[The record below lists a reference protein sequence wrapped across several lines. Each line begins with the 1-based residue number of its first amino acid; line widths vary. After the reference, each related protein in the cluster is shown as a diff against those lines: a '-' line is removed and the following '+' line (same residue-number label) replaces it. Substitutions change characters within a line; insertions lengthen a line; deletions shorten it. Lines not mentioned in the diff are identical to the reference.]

1 MSDTKAE
8 DLAFLIKTGQIKDA
22 PKETKAT
29 PISKD
34 EE

>member
-8 DLAFLIKTGQIKDA
+8 DLAFLIKTGQVKDT
-22 PKETKAT
+22 ETKAT
-29 PISKD
+29 TNGKD

>member
-8 DLAFLIKTGQIKDA
+8 DLAFLIKTGQIKDTETTA
-22 PKETKAT
+22 PITE
-29 PISKD
+29 KD

>member
-8 DLAFLIKTGQIKDA
+8 DLAFLIKTGQVKDT
-22 PKETKAT
+22 ETKAPT
-29 PISKD
+29 TKKD

>member
-8 DLAFLIKTGQIKDA
+8 DLAFLIKTGQVKDTA
-22 PKETKAT
+22 TKAT
-29 PISKD
+29 TTKND

>member
-8 DLAFLIKTGQIKDA
+8 DLAFLIKTGQVEDT
-22 PKETKAT
+22 ETKAT
-29 PISKD
+29 PTKND

>member
-8 DLAFLIKTGQIKDA
+8 DLAFLIKTGQVKDTA
-22 PKETKAT
+22 TKAT
-29 PISKD
+29 TTKKD

>member
-8 DLAFLIKTGQIKDA
+8 DLAFLIKIGQVKDT
-22 PKETKAT
+22 ETKAPT
-29 PISKD
+29 NRKD

>member
-1 MSDTKAE
+1 MSTKAE

-22 PKETKAT
+22 PKPTAQTK
-29 PISKD
+29 KD

>member
-8 DLAFLIKTGQIKDA
+8 DLAFLIKTGQVKDT
-22 PKETKAT
+22 ETKA
-29 PISKD
+29 PITKKD

>member
-8 DLAFLIKTGQIKDA
+8 DLAFLIKTGQVKDT
-22 PKETKAT
+22 ETKEPT
-29 PISKD
+29 NRKD

>member
-1 MSDTKAE
+1 MANTE

-22 PKETKAT
+22 PKPTAQTK
-29 PISKD
+29 KD